1 MWIYKAVAPQAFVAA
16 QPYVMADTGD
26 AHDEPEPAPVVRT
39 PLRLPAADLAAIRE
53 GLAQLLIG
61 TAGGALLAVI
71 LGMGFL
77 I

>member
-1 MWIYKAVAPQAFVAA
+1 MRISQKVAPQAFVAA
-16 QPYVMADTGD
+16 QPYVLADTGD
-26 AHDEPEPAPVVRT
+26 AHDEPEPAPVVKT

-53 GLAQLLIG
+53 GLVQLLIG

-71 LGMGFL
+71 LGIGFL